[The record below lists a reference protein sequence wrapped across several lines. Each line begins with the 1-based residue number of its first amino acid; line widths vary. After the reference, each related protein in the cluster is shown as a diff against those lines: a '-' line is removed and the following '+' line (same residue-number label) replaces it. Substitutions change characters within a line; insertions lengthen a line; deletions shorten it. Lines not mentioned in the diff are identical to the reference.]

1 MKILTF
7 AGSLR
12 LDSFNKKLCRAVEHY
27 LLSEQLA
34 KVEFLD
40 LKPLN
45 IPVYD
50 GDVEA
55 QSGLPAG
62 VLTLIEKIKESDALI
77 ISSPEY
83 NGSISSVLKT
93 NLDWISRHKPN
104 VLEGKHVLLL
114 AASPGALGG
123 VRGLWHGRV
132 PLEVLG
138 CHVYP
143 EMFGLSK
150 AHENL
155 GEPNDIKDPKMKEKL
170 QGLLKSYVKFCK
182 KS

>member
-1 MKILTF
+1 MKVLTF

-12 LDSFNKKLCRAVEHY
+12 QKSLNKKLCHFVENFVGT
-27 LLSEQLA
+27 EKLA
-34 KVEFLD
+34 EVEFVD
-40 LKPLN
+40 LQSLS
-45 IPVYD
+45 IPIYD

-55 QSGLPAG
+55 SSGIPQGILS
-62 VLTLIEKIKESDALI
+62 LIEKIQGCDALI

-83 NGSISSVLKT
+83 NGSISSALKT
-93 NLDWISRHKPN
+93 TLDWVSRHPSN
-104 VLEGKHVLLL
+104 ALSGKHVLLL

-155 GEPNDIKDPKMKEKL
+155 TDTNDIQDAKMKERL
-170 QGLLKSYVKFCK
+170 QSLVKKYLEFCK